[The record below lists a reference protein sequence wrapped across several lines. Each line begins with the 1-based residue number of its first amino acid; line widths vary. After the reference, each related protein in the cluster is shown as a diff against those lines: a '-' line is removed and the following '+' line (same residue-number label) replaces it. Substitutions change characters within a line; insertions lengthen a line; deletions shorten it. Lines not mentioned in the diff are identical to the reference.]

1 MPKGLKATSS
11 PIAVSFD
18 LQETLANTFT
28 QSTVELALNALDNE
42 VFVVLAVDLNVSPP
56 DALAGIDTDVQG
68 SISTTSKTT
77 TVGLDDNNTIATAE
91 RTIRAAG
98 FVDGGVGFSHMSGET
113 PTAELDYIQII
124 ATSNFFVQVQGNG
137 NGGVKAMSGRLWGYR
152 ARADASAY
160 AALVQSEVL
169 SS

>member
-56 DALAGIDTDVQG
+56 DALAGIDTSVL
-68 SISTTSKTT
+68 SSLTSTSQTAVANLS
-77 TVGLDDNNTIATAE
+77 DSNCIANANLL
-91 RTIRAAG
+91 IRAAG
-98 FVDGGVGFSHMSGET
+98 FVDGGVAISTGATET
-113 PTAELDYIQII
+113 PPTTLDYIAII
-124 ATSNFFVQVQGNG
+124 STNDFFIQTQGVGNG
-137 NGGVKAMSGRLWGYR
+137 AAKGMSGRMYGVR
-152 ARADASAY
+152 ARADASVY

-169 SS
+169 SA